1 MPPSPA
7 LPKHESRSLPKDHET
22 AVTPVP
28 ASVVVR
34 TPGKINV
41 SLKVGPPRPD
51 GYHSVASVYLAV
63 SLFEEVTATAEPG
76 DAIRLTVS
84 DPDRRVSVAG
94 IPLDERNLAARAAR
108 AVAARSGRTEA
119 GVHLHIAKRVPV
131 AGGMGGGSADA
142 AAALV
147 ACNEL
152 WQAGLSGTELAELAA
167 ELGADVPFALL
178 GGAAAGLGVGD
189 RLTPVPAPH
198 RLHWVLVPAAYG
210 LSTPQVYAAV
220 DSLRA
225 DTAVPEPEEVEP
237 QILAALAAGNTAAL
251 AGVLVNDLQPAAL
264 RLAPELEPVLA
275 AGLRLG
281 ALAGMVSGS
290 GPTLAFLASDEAHA
304 HALAA
309 SLRGR
314 GHSALAVYGPAEGAA
329 TAAGTGFH
337 VSPTNRK

>member
-1 MPPSPA
+1 MG
-7 LPKHESRSLPKDHET
+7 E
-22 AVTPVP
+22 P
-28 ASVVVR
+28 ASVRVR

-63 SLFEEVTATAEPG
+63 SLFEEVTATALAG
-76 DAIRLTVS
+76 DEVRLS
-84 DPDRRVSVAG
+84 ISNPDGRVPVEG
-94 IPLDERNLAARAAR
+94 IPLDGTNLAARAAR
-108 AVAARSGRTEA
+108 AVAARAGRPHA

-152 WQAGLSGTELAELAA
+152 WQAELTGGDLAELAA
-167 ELGADVPFALL
+167 ELGADVPFALM

-189 RLTPVPAPH
+189 RLTAVPAPH
-198 RLHWVLVPAAYG
+198 PLHWVLVPATYG

-225 DTAVPEPEEVEP
+225 GTGIPEPEAVDP
-237 QILAALAAGNTAAL
+237 RILDALAAGNTAAL
-251 AGVLVNDLQPAAL
+251 SGVLENDLQPAAL
-264 RLAPELEPVLA
+264 QLAPELEAVLA
-275 AGLRLG
+275 AGTRSG

-290 GPTLAFLASDEAHA
+290 GPTLAFLASNEHHA
-304 HALAA
+304 AALAA
-309 SLRGR
+309 ALRGE
-314 GHSALAVYGPAEGAA
+314 GHSALAVYGPAPGAVVLPESD
-329 TAAGTGFH
+329 TDPAA
-337 VSPTNRK
+337 SPTYRK